1 MADQSEMVW
10 AATDWQCNGDLI
22 ADVAKLGYIRD
33 DDCCIDLTYGK
44 GTWWKR
50 YRPTLLATNDID
62 DTTKAEYHD
71 DFRATKWF
79 DDNFDVVAY
88 DPPYVSV
95 GGRETSTIQ
104 EHHERYGMAD
114 TPRTPA
120 ELQFYI
126 NAGLKEAVRICKSGG
141 YILAKSMNYISS
153 GKYQPGVFEVWTF
166 MEDEMGVP
174 LVDQF
179 ILVGKPGR
187 QSQTT
192 QRHAR
197 NNYSSLLIF
206 QKPK

>member
-79 DDNFDVVAY
+79 DDNFDVVAF
-88 DPPYVSV
+88 DPPYISP
-95 GGRETSTIQ
+95 GGRKTSTIDLD
-104 EHHERYGMAD
+104 RYGQ
-114 TPRTPA
+114 RTMPKNPT
-120 ELQFYI
+120 ETQNLI
-126 NAGLKEAVRICKSGG
+126 NDGLTEAARICKPGG
-141 YILAKSMNYISS
+141 IVLCKCANYISS
-153 GKYQPGVFEVWTF
+153 GNYWPGVFLTWWF
-166 MEDEMGVP
+166 ARAKLDII
-174 LVDQF
+174 DQF
-179 ILVGKPGR
+179 ILVGKPGP
-187 QSQTT
+187 QSQKR
-192 QRHAR
+192 QVHSR
-197 NNYSSLLIF
+197 NNYSVLLVF
-206 QKPK
+206 RKP